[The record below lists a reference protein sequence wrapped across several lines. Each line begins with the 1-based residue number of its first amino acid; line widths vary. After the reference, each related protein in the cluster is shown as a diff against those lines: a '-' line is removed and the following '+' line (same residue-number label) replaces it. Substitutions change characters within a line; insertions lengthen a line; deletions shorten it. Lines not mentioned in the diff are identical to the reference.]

1 MGEGIERESERGKR
15 EKGGVRGSHL
25 TNSWR
30 LLFRTVFFF
39 LQKQGAT
46 RGLPAPHV
54 AASPPVSP
62 SPPFR
67 LRACFLRCV
76 LPDSL
81 KKKNFRFLKFF
92 LFKSHRLRL
101 CFITLT
107 RRRLSLGLLAYIPHP
122 RSRFARDEACR
133 KNLSLTRF
141 QGGLMSGLGFVTEY
155 PRKAILPRALGLWK
169 NLLAAGS
176 TPEVFAKFDT
186 EQQAFTVLGYV
197 LSWFYDEGF
206 FQRLCYQAAFPRS
219 RFEPS
224 FGEEFMGESLIVA
237 NLDLLSMQG
246 FLQADVNFGKE
257 WSWMVSLY
265 PSLFNPIWEIWEDYQ
280 SNWLYRYFRHRLPK
294 QICRKATSVLEEL
307 FMPILPSQATF
318 RALDDDAKK
327 TYLSCCRNELIS
339 KTFSPQK
346 IYSASC
352 AEVPFELWKCYLEE
366 YSKLYP
372 EEDKTHIKLRYLPQ
386 NGRFRFEDTSY
397 TKRLICLW
405 AYANDFLTEEE
416 SNSFSEAKEAFIK

>member
-1 MGEGIERESERGKR
+1 
-15 EKGGVRGSHL
+15 
-25 TNSWR
+25 
-30 LLFRTVFFF
+30 
-39 LQKQGAT
+39 
-46 RGLPAPHV
+46 
-54 AASPPVSP
+54 
-62 SPPFR
+62 
-67 LRACFLRCV
+67 
-76 LPDSL
+76 
-81 KKKNFRFLKFF
+81 
-92 LFKSHRLRL
+92 
-101 CFITLT
+101 
-107 RRRLSLGLLAYIPHP
+107 
-122 RSRFARDEACR
+122 
-133 KNLSLTRF
+133 
-141 QGGLMSGLGFVTEY
+141 MSGLGFVTEY
-155 PRKAILPRALGLWK
+155 PRKTILSRALGLWK

-219 RFEPS
+219 YFGPS

-346 IYSASC
+346 IYSASY

-372 EEDKTHIKLRYLPQ
+372 EEDKTHIKLRCLPQ